1 MASIAIMIGGAI
13 LNATTFVGGSYLAK
27 YMSGDDL
34 GAERKRHDLALE
46 KYEKD
51 YQTWQ
56 KSRQRVMDWYS
67 QRRDEQDIAARDLSN
82 TDEALKLYNK
92 VHSQDNEPNFND
104 YYKPSNSQKT
114 GEIVYV
120 SAGMLGIVYLASKFL
135 YMSSLPVKELF
146 PKGGFKDSL
155 RYVINQTWLKVEMI

>member
-27 YMSGDDL
+27 YMSGDDF
-34 GAERKRHDLALE
+34 GKERKRHDLALE
-46 KYEKD
+46 KYERD

-92 VHSQDNEPNFND
+92 VHSQEMVVGNEPNFSN

-120 SAGMLGIVYLASKFL
+120 SAGMLGVVYLASKFL
-135 YMSSLPVKELF
+135 
-146 PKGGFKDSL
+146 
-155 RYVINQTWLKVEMI
+155 

>member
-1 MASIAIMIGGAI
+1 MIGGAI

-46 KYEKD
+46 KYERD
-51 YQTWQ
+51 YQTWR

-67 QRRDEQDIAARDLSN
+67 KRRDEQDIAARDLSN

-92 VHSQDNEPNFND
+92 VHSQDMTVGNEPNFSN

-120 SAGMLGIVYLASKFL
+120 SAGMLGVVYLASKFL
-135 YMSSLPVKELF
+135 
-146 PKGGFKDSL
+146 
-155 RYVINQTWLKVEMI
+155 

>member
-1 MASIAIMIGGAI
+1 MTSIAIMIGGAI

-27 YMSGDDL
+27 YLSGNNTDE
-34 GAERKRHDLALE
+34 ERKRHDLALE

-67 QRRDEQDIAARDLSN
+67 QRRDEQDIAAHDLSN

-92 VHSQDNEPNFND
+92 VHSQDMVVGNEPNFNN
-104 YYKPSNSQKT
+104 YYKPSDSQKT

-135 YMSSLPVKELF
+135 
-146 PKGGFKDSL
+146 
-155 RYVINQTWLKVEMI
+155 

>member
-1 MASIAIMIGGAI
+1 MIGGAI

-27 YMSGDDL
+27 YMSGDDA

-46 KYEKD
+46 KYERD

-67 QRRDEQDIAARDLSN
+67 KRRDEIAAQDLSN
-82 TDEALKLYNK
+82 TDEALKLYNR
-92 VHSQDNEPNFND
+92 VHEAVNQPQITLGNEPDFGN
-104 YYKPSNSQKT
+104 YYKPSDSQKT

-120 SAGMLGIVYLASKFL
+120 SAGMLGVVYLASKFL
-135 YMSSLPVKELF
+135 
-146 PKGGFKDSL
+146 
-155 RYVINQTWLKVEMI
+155 

>member
-1 MASIAIMIGGAI
+1 MIGGAI

-46 KYEKD
+46 KYERD

-92 VHSQDNEPNFND
+92 VHSEDMVVGNEPNFDN

-120 SAGMLGIVYLASKFL
+120 SAGMLGVVYLASKFL
-135 YMSSLPVKELF
+135 
-146 PKGGFKDSL
+146 
-155 RYVINQTWLKVEMI
+155 

>member
-46 KYEKD
+46 KYERD

-92 VHSQDNEPNFND
+92 VHSQDNEPNFSN
-104 YYKPSNSQKT
+104 YYKPSSSQKT

-120 SAGMLGIVYLASKFL
+120 SAGMLGVVYLASK
-135 YMSSLPVKELF
+135 LF
-146 PKGGFKDSL
+146 
-155 RYVINQTWLKVEMI
+155 

>member
-1 MASIAIMIGGAI
+1 MIGGAI

-46 KYEKD
+46 KYERD

-56 KSRQRVMDWYS
+56 KSRQRVMHWYS
-67 QRRDEQDIAARDLSN
+67 QRQNEQDIAAQDCSN

-92 VHSQDNEPNFND
+92 VHSQDIVVGNEPNFSN

-120 SAGMLGIVYLASKFL
+120 SAGMLGVVYLASKFL
-135 YMSSLPVKELF
+135 
-146 PKGGFKDSL
+146 
-155 RYVINQTWLKVEMI
+155 

>member
-1 MASIAIMIGGAI
+1 MIGGAI
-13 LNATTFVGGSYLAK
+13 LNAITFVGGSYLAK

-46 KYEKD
+46 KYERD
-51 YQTWQ
+51 DQTWQ

-67 QRRDEQDIAARDLSN
+67 TRRDEQDIAARDLSN

-92 VHSQDNEPNFND
+92 TRPSKVHSEDKIDVNEPNFND
-104 YYKPSNSQKT
+104 YYKPSSSQKT

-120 SAGMLGIVYLASKFL
+120 SAGMLGVVYLASKFL
-135 YMSSLPVKELF
+135 
-146 PKGGFKDSL
+146 
-155 RYVINQTWLKVEMI
+155 

>member
-46 KYEKD
+46 KYERD

-67 QRRDEQDIAARDLSN
+67 QRRDKQDIAARDLSN

-120 SAGMLGIVYLASKFL
+120 SAGMLGIVYLASK
-135 YMSSLPVKELF
+135 LF
-146 PKGGFKDSL
+146 
-155 RYVINQTWLKVEMI
+155 

>member
-46 KYEKD
+46 KYERD

-67 QRRDEQDIAARDLSN
+67 QRRDEQDIAAQDLSN
-82 TDEALKLYNK
+82 TDEALKLYNR
-92 VHSQDNEPNFND
+92 VHEAVNQPQITLGNEPNFSN
-104 YYKPSNSQKT
+104 YYKPSDSQKT

-120 SAGMLGIVYLASKFL
+120 SAGMLGVVYLTSKFL
-135 YMSSLPVKELF
+135 
-146 PKGGFKDSL
+146 
-155 RYVINQTWLKVEMI
+155 